1 MVKGRRKNV
10 NANRKEIVCKMTRK
24 RGGNRS
30 RKIERNDVK
39 LQMMK
44 GEGGKNAVNNKKSI
58 CVK

>member
-1 MVKGRRKNV
+1 M

-44 GEGGKNAVNNKKSI
+44 GEGGKMQLTIRNQY
-58 CVK
+58 VK